1 MAAVRGKRAGF
12 ETTGLETIGLESGAD
27 RLGSIG
33 RAATHKRPKNGRNTM
48 QALYTIYEII
58 AMLTNVLVMLI
69 IIQFVI
75 GLLFAFNVV
84 NSSNEFLA
92 SFYNAINRLL
102 EPVLRPIR
110 NVLPSTGAIDFSP
123 LVLIILLNI
132 VLIVLGSLLRG

>member
-1 MAAVRGKRAGF
+1 
-12 ETTGLETIGLESGAD
+12 
-27 RLGSIG
+27 
-33 RAATHKRPKNGRNTM
+33 M
-48 QALYTIYEII
+48 QALSTIYEII

-84 NSSNEFLA
+84 NSSNEFLS

-110 NVLPSTGAIDFSP
+110 NILPSTGTIDFSP

-132 VLIVLGSLLRG
+132 ILIVLGSLLRGG